1 MNAYVIAVVAVMV
14 VILLAVLSAQA
25 IQFSGGDNPQDKKK
39 RKMWFWILSV
49 LAPVLAYVLGAF
61 VIHPNKDTDPI
72 PYQEHMD
79 ALPIA
84 AAVAFVLYIV
94 LGFVLSK
101 MKVTIKVAHWFN

>member
-1 MNAYVIAVVAVMV
+1 MNAYVIAVVAVLV

-25 IQFSGGDNPQDKKK
+25 IQFEGGANPQSKKK

-49 LAPVLAYVLGAF
+49 LAPVLTYVLGAF
-61 VIHPNKDTDPI
+61 VIHPDKDTDPI
-72 PYQEHMD
+72 PYAEHMS

-84 AAVAFVLYIV
+84 AVVAIVAYIV
-94 LGFVLSK
+94 LGVVLSK